1 LFLKK
6 KIALFRHHSW
16 KFFKQKY
23 FKIQDN
29 LRPKKRKSPKYLLF
43 FFLFKVNTPKF
54 LEVDYF
60 SLSIILLKKQDAF
73 VFSSFYLNKLFSF
86 KLFSLYNFKKIN

>member
-1 LFLKK
+1 
-6 KIALFRHHSW
+6 
-16 KFFKQKY
+16 
-23 FKIQDN
+23 
-29 LRPKKRKSPKYLLF
+29 LRPKKRKSPKYLFL

>member
-1 LFLKK
+1 
-6 KIALFRHHSW
+6 
-16 KFFKQKY
+16 
-23 FKIQDN
+23 
-29 LRPKKRKSPKYLLF
+29 LRPKKRKSPKYLFL

-73 VFSSFYLNKLFSF
+73 VFSSFSRKGATVAFLSFISINYLSYYLGSDLKNKSTILL
-86 KLFSLYNFKKIN
+86 K